1 VIYISNVVL
10 VSDTFEIRRE
20 TCTDISNKHGGRRE
34 TEVSICFFFFF
45 VCLFLWPVVAGGT
58 QKWLDGGLGRD
69 EIEEIER
76 SI

>member
-1 VIYISNVVL
+1 MHRYIKQ
-10 VSDTFEIRRE
+10 TWRE
-20 TCTDISNKHGGRRE
+20 TGDGGFDL
-34 TEVSICFFFFF
+34 FFFFF
-45 VCLFLWPVVAGGT
+45 FYLFLWPVVAGGT

>member
-1 VIYISNVVL
+1 MHRYIKQ
-10 VSDTFEIRRE
+10 TWRE
-20 TCTDISNKHGGRRE
+20 TGDGGFDL
-34 TEVSICFFFFF
+34 FFFFCF
-45 VCLFLWPVVAGGT
+45 FLFMVVAGGT